1 MFLSINL
8 RDNLSRDFIYG
19 IKFKVGDV
27 IDQILVTRIMNSATV
42 TIVESQMES

>member
-1 MFLSINL
+1 MLLSINL
-8 RDNLSRDFIYG
+8 GDNLSRDFIYG
-19 IKFKVGDV
+19 IKFKVCDV